1 MTHIILDIALIA
13 YSAFWTFALIVFM
26 LPNTKL
32 HQYLK
37 KLYLVYRKN
46 FDRSDLVKE
55 NLKKLSNL
63 KQQPGEKTYYIQGTK
78 VHAKNYNA
86 AMAKYQKVLQLKVE
100 YDQIHY

>member
-1 MTHIILDIALIA
+1 MTHKILDTALIA
-13 YSAFWTFALIVFM
+13 YSAFWTLALIVFL

-37 KLYLVYRKN
+37 NLYLVYRKN
-46 FDRSDLVKE
+46 FDRTDLVAE

-86 AMAKYQKVLQLKVE
+86 AMVKYQQVINLKVE